1 MGMTD
6 FFRRSK
12 PPLLAA
18 VAHNDTPSQDRI
30 DAALALGASII
41 RSAEN
46 RTNLISELGIDAAF
60 AMPAADWDLQTSDYV
75 RAYRLLSSLTWD
87 EIRFLRLRCQFF
99 TGTTLLTMSSCAG
112 GPSSA
117 DPIPWKFETQWDGK
131 TRDKIAARWR
141 ALTKRRR
148 HVMQVPNILGECGWW
163 IDSALV
169 NADVVDYQER
179 INLIDNGG
187 LIDRL
192 SDKRPRILEIGGGYG
207 ALAYALAS
215 ILNPSQYVICDLPES
230 LLFSGL
236 YLSTAQ
242 DKPPRLY
249 ASRDHL
255 APRIDGEICLLPN
268 YLFQTALSGES
279 FDLVINTLSM
289 SEMSPHQVSTYGALI
304 SKAIGR
310 NGDFFEQN
318 FDMRFRGLI
327 DCKDYLWPH
336 FRRFRRVPKL
346 SKKLD
351 HGRTTIWSN

>member
-1 MGMTD
+1 MGIAE
-6 FFRRSK
+6 FFTRPKS
-12 PPLLAA
+12 PPLASVSA
-18 VAHNDTPSQDRI
+18 NDVPCQDRI
-30 DAALALGASII
+30 DAALTLGASII
-41 RSAEN
+41 KSVEIRAS
-46 RTNLISELGIDAAF
+46 LIRELEIDPSF

-207 ALAYALAS
+207 ALCSALTS
-215 ILNPSQYVICDLPES
+215 IFSPSQYVICDLPES

-236 YLSTAQ
+236 YLSLAQ
-242 DKPPRLY
+242 VRPLQLY
-249 ASRDHL
+249 AAADDL
-255 APRIDGEICLLPN
+255 APRAGAEICLLPN
-268 YLFQTALSGES
+268 YLAQSALADAS
-279 FDLVINTLSM
+279 FDLVVNTLSM
-289 SEMSPHQVSTYGALI
+289 SEMCPHQVAIYGAMI

-310 NGDFFEQN
+310 NGFFFEQN
-318 FDMRFRGLI
+318 FDLRHRGLI
-327 DCKDYLWPH
+327 DCKDYLWPC
-336 FRRFRRVPKL
+336 FRRFGRVPKL

-351 HGRTTIWSN
+351 HGRTTIWWN